1 MSMVKGSAW
10 QASSAMGESTGSV
23 SGTRGVDI
31 GEELDT
37 DQDLWWTGVR
47 ALLQANE
54 AERRA
59 IEGYL
64 HLVREDFDGS
74 LEDRDVETLIDAAIQ
89 NHRRAIDDLEL
100 ARETVSELRR
110 TQ

>member
-1 MSMVKGSAW
+1 
-10 QASSAMGESTGSV
+10 MGETTGSV
-23 SGTRGVDI
+23 SNHRGVEL

-37 DQDLWWTGVR
+37 DQELWWTGVR

-64 HLVREDFDGS
+64 HLLREDFDGS
-74 LEDRDVETLIDAAIQ
+74 LEGRDVDTLIDAAIQ

-100 ARETVSELRR
+100 AKRTVEEL
-110 TQ
+110 QS